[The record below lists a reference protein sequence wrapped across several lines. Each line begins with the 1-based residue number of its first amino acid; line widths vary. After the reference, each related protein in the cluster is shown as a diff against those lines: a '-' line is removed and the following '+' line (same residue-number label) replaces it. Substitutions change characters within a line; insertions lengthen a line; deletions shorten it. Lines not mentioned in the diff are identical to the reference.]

1 MIVRMGQEGFSP
13 FIPFHAIGEEPPRP
27 VRGDGGTRPGGV
39 SVAPGC
45 RVPPVHPSIAPS
57 PMGAAGHRQSCPWR
71 RGGRMVS
78 GVLYEVVRHLGDAEL
93 WRYDIWTLATGYDM
107 D

>member
-1 MIVRMGQEGFSP
+1 M
-13 FIPFHAIGEEPPRP
+13 PRSSGP
-27 VRGDGGTRPGGV
+27 SQHRAVPDGRCRPSAKL
-39 SVAPGC
+39 SVAE
-45 RVPPVHPSIAPS
+45 
-57 PMGAAGHRQSCPWR
+57 
-71 RGGRMVS
+71 GGRMVS